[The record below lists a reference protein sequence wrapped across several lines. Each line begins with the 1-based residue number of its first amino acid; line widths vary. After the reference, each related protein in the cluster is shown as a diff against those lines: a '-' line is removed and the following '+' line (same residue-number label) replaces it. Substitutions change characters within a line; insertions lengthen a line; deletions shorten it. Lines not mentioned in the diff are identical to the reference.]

1 MPCGLIPSNRPRE
14 WPGDRRTIRHC
25 RVLATGLDV
34 GAQLGPRP
42 TLDLTVLEWRRPG
55 PFPPACVAI
64 SRTSGIA
71 RDIPCWSE
79 IPSGSKPVPPPD
91 RVLIPATN
99 AKDVGDGVCR
109 SGQCQLGGQESKR
122 PVRHDCRDKDQD
134 WRCGSTTAHQNL
146 RKNSGKAFPRRRSSV
161 SVSAGTVSSG
171 LSRGAFA
178 ALD

>member
-1 MPCGLIPSNRPRE
+1 MI
-14 WPGDRRTIRHC
+14 RRY
-25 RVLATGLDV
+25 RVLATGLDA

-42 TLDLTVLEWRRPG
+42 KPAPTVLEWHRLA

-71 RDIPCWSE
+71 RDIPCWSGT
-79 IPSGSKPVPPPD
+79 PSESKPVPQPD
-91 RVLIPATN
+91 RVLIPAAN
-99 AKDVGDGVCR
+99 AKDAGDAVFR
-109 SGQCQLGGQESKR
+109 SGRCQLGGQESKR

-134 WRCGSTTAHQNL
+134 RRCGSTTAHQNL
-146 RKNSGKAFPRRRSSV
+146 RKNLGKAFPRRRSSV
-161 SVSAGTVSSG
+161 SVSAGTVSGG

>member
-1 MPCGLIPSNRPRE
+1 M
-14 WPGDRRTIRHC
+14 IRHC
-25 RVLATGLDV
+25 RVLTIGLDV
-34 GAQLGPRP
+34 GAQPGPRP
-42 TLDLTVLEWRRPG
+42 KPSPTALEWRRLAPL
-55 PFPPACVAI
+55 PPACVAT

-79 IPSGSKPVPPPD
+79 IPSGWKPVPQPD
-91 RVLIPATN
+91 RVPILVAN

-109 SGQCQLGGQESKR
+109 SGQCPLDGLESKR
-122 PVRHDCRDKDQD
+122 PVRHDCRDRDQD